1 MAEPE
6 GQRLE
11 FKEAKSTYSLD
22 KLAAYCVALA
32 NEGGGKVV
40 LGVTDERPRRI
51 VGTAAFAEPGN
62 TEFNL
67 QTQLS
72 HRIPV
77 EELQCPEGRVLVV
90 HVPPR
95 LPGTAWQLGGRY
107 FKRAGDALVGM
118 GDAELRAVFAETGPD
133 FSAET
138 CPGATLADLSPEAIA
153 LFRTRWAKKSGDA
166 RKAQW
171 TDVETLANAELMVD
185 GQITYAALI
194 LLGTHAALGRH
205 LAQAELVFEYR
216 SSEASGP
223 AADRTEY
230 RAGFMV
236 WQDAL
241 WAQINLRNDRQSYQ
255 DDFFRMDVPTFDEKT
270 VREATLNAVAHRDY
284 RLGGS
289 IFVRQF
295 RQRLEVVSPGG
306 LPTGVTPENIL
317 DEQNPRNRR
326 LAEALG
332 KCGLIDRSG
341 QGLNM
346 MVERAVLQSKPLPSF
361 AGTAAHQVRLTLE
374 GSVRNPAFVRFME
387 RLGEDTVRNFSTL
400 DYLALE
406 CLQYGKI
413 LPAALK
419 DRLPGLVAA
428 GAVESMGRGKGA
440 RYILSAPLYAALGA
454 KGTYTHKKGLDHG
467 TNKALLEQHLQTQGE
482 LGAPLSE
489 LSQVLPSLAPRAV
502 QSLLAE
508 LRDEGRASVRGL
520 RRWARWH
527 AEKPDGAKAAKAQKS
542 QSRVF
547 EENKTQ

>member
-1 MAEPE
+1 MRTSHEQLLQWMAEPE

-32 NEGGGKVV
+32 NEGGGKVI

-67 QTQLS
+67 HAQLS

-77 EELQCPEGRVLVV
+77 EELQCLEGRVLVV

-138 CPGATLADLSPEAIA
+138 CPGAMLADLSPEAIA
-153 LFRTRWAKKSGDA
+153 LFRERWAKKSGDA
-166 RKAQW
+166 RKAKW
-171 TDVETLANAELMVD
+171 TDVETLANAELLVD

-306 LPTGVTPENIL
+306 LPTGITPENIL

-374 GSVRNPAFVRFME
+374 GGVRNPAFVRFME
-387 RLGEDTVRNFSTL
+387 RLDADAVRNFSTR

-406 CLQYGKI
+406 CLQHEKT
-413 LPAALK
+413 LPPALK

-428 GAVESMGRGKGA
+428 GAVETVGRGQGVKHL
-440 RYILSAPLYAALGA
+440 LSRGFHAALGE
-454 KGTYTHKKGLDHG
+454 KGVYTRKKGLDRN
-467 TNKALLEQHLQTQGE
+467 TNKALLLQHIEDNKHSGSKMDELQ
-482 LGAPLSE
+482 
-489 LSQVLPSLAPRAV
+489 QVLPALSRSQIQV
-502 QSLLAE
+502 LLRE
-508 LRDEGRASVRGL
+508 LRKDGAVHSIGRTNG
-520 RRWARWH
+520 ARWH
-527 AEKPDGAKAAKAQKS
+527 PGTEPPAIA
-542 QSRVF
+542 
-547 EENKTQ
+547 T